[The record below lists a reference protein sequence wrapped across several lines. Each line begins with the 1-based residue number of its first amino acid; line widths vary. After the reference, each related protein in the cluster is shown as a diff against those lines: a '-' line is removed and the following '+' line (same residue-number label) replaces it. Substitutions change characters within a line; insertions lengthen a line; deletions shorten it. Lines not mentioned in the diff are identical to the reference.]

1 MSVGGS
7 NLAAL
12 EAFNSLVNTGSH
24 QDVMCNQT
32 LADSYVPEGS
42 QDECADSMFPDNS
55 DTCWADE
62 AYQRCSANRQGAY
75 DYIMS
80 VGGSNM
86 AALDAFNSLVNEGSH
101 QNVTCNEPETESPA
115 HDETVDDGSY
125 RWQDGPVVTDRVVVG
140 GGSFLNEKLWE
151 IECNLDVIVNYTEGI
166 APFDRDVTLPA
177 CAVCVLRMNDTF

>member
-1 MSVGGS
+1 M
-7 NLAAL
+7 AAL
-12 EAFNSLVNTGSH
+12 EAFNGLVNTGSH

-42 QDECADSMFPDNS
+42 QDECADSMFPSNS

-62 AYQRCSANRQGAY
+62 AYQRCAANRQGAY
-75 DYIMS
+75 DVIMAA
-80 VGGSNM
+80 GGSNM
-86 AALDAFNSLVNEGSH
+86 AALDAFNNLVNEGSY
-101 QNVTCNEPETESPA
+101 QNVTCNEPTDETESPA
-115 HDETVDDGSY
+115 QDETVDAGSYTY
-125 RWQDGPVVTDRVVVG
+125 RWQDGPTVTDRVVVE

-166 APFDRDVTLPA
+166 APFNQDVTLPA